1 MLLTLADAPQEPPA
15 AAPLP
20 RNDKPRD
27 ALERIALRAAR
38 CARRTTATRKRRLLL
53 LLLLQLLLLLLL
65 LPRSVQKGLW
75 YGQSVL
81 LTLLGRGA

>member
-1 MLLTLADAPQEPPA
+1 MLIPVRR
-15 AAPLP
+15 PL
-20 RNDKPRD
+20 
-27 ALERIALRAAR
+27 LL
-38 CARRTTATRKRRLLL
+38 LLL
-53 LLLLQLLLLLLL
+53 LLLLQLLLLLLLL